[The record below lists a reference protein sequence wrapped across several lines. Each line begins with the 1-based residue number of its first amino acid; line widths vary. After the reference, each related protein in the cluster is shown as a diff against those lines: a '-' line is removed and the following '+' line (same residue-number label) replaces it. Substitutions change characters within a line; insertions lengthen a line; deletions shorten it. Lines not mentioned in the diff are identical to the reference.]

1 MESVE
6 KNNNNTDNA
15 IKISKNKILAAVVL
29 VIFISAFSGAV
40 FGLFSG
46 EVSRMIYPKLSRK
59 FGKYFPQKDE
69 SGAKIDIQK
78 QNIIQEDS
86 AVIDVAE
93 KSSAAVVS
101 IIITKDVPKIKNSF
115 QNPFGFEFFSNPYD
129 WQKEPE
135 TEKQQV
141 GGGSGF
147 FVDSSGIMVTNKH
160 VVEDVQAEYTVM
172 TNDGK
177 EYPAQVLVRHPV
189 LDIAIIK
196 VEGNNFPVLDLGDSD
211 NLKVG
216 QTVIA
221 IGNSLG
227 EFSNTVSKG
236 IVSGLRRN
244 VTAGSDF
251 GQTERLTN
259 IIQTDAAINPGNSG
273 GPLFDING
281 KVIGINVAMAM
292 GAENIGFAIPINQIK
307 SSLDQIKTKGKF
319 SVPFIGVRYIAINKE
334 IQKNANLSFDY
345 GALVVR
351 GQKITDFAVIPGSPA
366 DKAGIT
372 ENDIILEINGKKVT
386 EDNPLSDIIALYNVG
401 DELTLKVWHKGEI
414 KDMKVKMEEKK

>member
-1 MESVE
+1 MESIE
-6 KNNNNTDNA
+6 KNNSNADNM
-15 IKISKNKILAAVVL
+15 IKISKNKVTAAVIL
-29 VIFISAFSGAV
+29 IIFISAFSGAV

-46 EVSRMIYPKLSRK
+46 EVSKMVYPALSRK

-69 SGAKIDIQK
+69 SGAKVDVQK
-78 QNIIQEDS
+78 QSVIREDS

-93 KSSAAVVS
+93 KSSSAVVS
-101 IIITKDVPKIKNSF
+101 IIITKDVPKVRNFF
-115 QNPFGFEFFSNPYD
+115 QNPFGSEFFFSPFG
-129 WQKEPE
+129 WQEEPE

-160 VVEDVQAEYTVM
+160 VVEDTQAEYTVM

-177 EYPAQVLVRHPV
+177 EYSAQVLVRHPV

-196 VEGNNFPVLDLGDSD
+196 VEGNNFPVLDLGNSD

-244 VTAGSDF
+244 VTAGSGY

-281 KVIGINVAMAM
+281 KVIGINVAMAV
-292 GAENIGFAIPINQIK
+292 GAENIGFAIPANQIK
-307 SSLDQIKTKGKF
+307 NSLEQIKAKGKI
-319 SVPFIGVRYIAINKE
+319 SIPFLGVRYIIINKE
-334 IQKNANLSFDY
+334 IQKDANLSFDY

-351 GQKITDFAVIPGSPA
+351 GQKVTDFAVIPGSPA
-366 DKAGIT
+366 DKAGIA

-386 EDNPLSDIIALYNVG
+386 EDNQLSDIIALYNVG
-401 DELTLKVWHKGEI
+401 DELALKVWHKGEI